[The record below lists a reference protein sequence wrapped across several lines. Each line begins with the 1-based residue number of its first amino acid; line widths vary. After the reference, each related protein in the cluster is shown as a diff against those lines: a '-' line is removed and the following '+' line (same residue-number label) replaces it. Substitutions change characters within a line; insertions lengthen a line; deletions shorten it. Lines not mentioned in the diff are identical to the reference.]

1 MRFYEEVVTGC
12 LPTFTN
18 QASLGC
24 NLEVCKTVPL
34 AIVSEARFG
43 NCCKHPKNG
52 LLGMG
57 VAFLLEKVRL
67 GEF

>member
-1 MRFYEEVVTGC
+1 MRFYEEVTRC
-12 LPTFTN
+12 LPTFRN

-24 NLEVCKTVPL
+24 NLEVCKTVSL
-34 AIVSEARFG
+34 AIVLEARFG

-52 LLGMG
+52 LLGVG
-57 VAFLLEKVRL
+57 VAFLMEKVRL